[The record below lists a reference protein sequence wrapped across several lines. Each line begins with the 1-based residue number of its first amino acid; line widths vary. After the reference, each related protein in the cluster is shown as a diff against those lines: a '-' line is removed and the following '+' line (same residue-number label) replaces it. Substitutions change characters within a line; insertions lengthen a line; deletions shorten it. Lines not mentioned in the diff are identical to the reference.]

1 MEKLWKPDLSDFS
14 GRLKKYEAFPAAS
27 PIVRDVLK
35 SIDRESASFH
45 QTAAAIARDPSL
57 SLQVLR
63 SANSLTSSYSGRVLS
78 VLQAVRLLG
87 FRTLKGIVMA
97 TVLLDRSRNHPGIP
111 ELWIHSQIV
120 SLNCRILSRYL
131 KVPWEDEAQTVGLLH
146 DIGKVFFYEEFPG
159 YYEQEFQLG
168 DSDRAIPDW
177 VRERDVFGI
186 DHSFVGNKISKAFGL
201 PKILAEP
208 ILFMHQPPAQMT
220 FPELTHVLI
229 VADGM
234 ARAMGHGTPE
244 FNFVE
249 PGFLDALNRLALDE
263 GDLESLLAESLGRS
277 VTVELLSL

>member
-1 MEKLWKPDLSDFS
+1 MEKLRNPDLADFS
-14 GRLKKYEAFPAAS
+14 ARLKKYVTLPAAS
-27 PIVRDVLK
+27 SIVHEVLQ

-45 QTAAAIARDPSL
+45 QTAAAIEQDPSL

-63 SANSLTSSYSGRVLS
+63 SANSLASSYSGRVLS
-78 VLQAVRLLG
+78 VIHAVRLLG

-131 KVPWEDEAQTVGLLH
+131 KVPWEEEAQTVGLLH

-168 DSDRAIPDW
+168 DSDRAVPDW
-177 VRERDVFGI
+177 TRERDVFGI

-201 PKILAEP
+201 PKIISEP
-208 ILFMHQPPAQMT
+208 ILFMHQPPVAMT

-234 ARAMGHGTPE
+234 AKAMGHGTPE
-244 FNFVE
+244 FDFVE
-249 PGFLDALNRLALDE
+249 PGFQDALHRLALDE
-263 GDLESLLAESLGRS
+263 GDIEVLLAESLGRS
-277 VTVELLSL
+277 ATVELLSL